1 MSRLCCGDIH
11 NLTDIFSTS
20 CELADRVSY
29 KVDSRLFLEM
39 QRLKGKM
46 PLPARASSFFVG
58 CCQAKRPRDP
68 IHGWAQPGA
77 FTVIFFF
84 VSRPRTAAPE
94 QRQFLFPLPERTR
107 STPCFLLFVRS
118 SVDRGGRAKANSER
132 KFSSEYCAAPAPA
145 RKTTKMENTTR
156 SETAIWFR

>member
-77 FTVIFFF
+77 FIVIFFLCLVPEQLRRSSDSSYFLSPNGPALPHVFCYSF
-84 VSRPRTAAPE
+84 VRPSIEEGE
-94 QRQFLFPLPERTR
+94 QRQTR
-107 STPCFLLFVRS
+107 NANSVRS
-118 SVDRGGRAKANSER
+118 I
-132 KFSSEYCAAPAPA
+132 A
-145 RKTTKMENTTR
+145 RPSTCPENN
-156 SETAIWFR
+156 ENGKYN